1 MKKKK
6 ETTVE
11 KVEETKDTEQVT
23 DSNLM
28 EAKNKL
34 MDKLISQ
41 VDYAFGKETKKKI
54 TVYELKDELES
65 LQLICTNLFHVKSQL
80 RNVNQPH
87 HIVESDRNY
96 TAQINAILAKLG
108 NIEI

>member
-11 KVEETKDTEQVT
+11 KVEETEQIH
-23 DSNLM
+23 N
-28 EAKNKL
+28 E
-34 MDKLISQ
+34 
-41 VDYAFGKETKKKI
+41 VDNQERGKKKI

-87 HIVESDRNY
+87 NIVESDRNY